1 MGWNNVYMEC
11 QIKMNKNQRQILLRL
26 KTTYF
31 LLNKM
36 QSGEDIMIWVVKT
49 DFRKP
54 QVEQN
59 IYSFRETSLLR
70 PSVIGS
76 SIV

>member
-36 QSGEDIMIWVVKT
+36 QSGEDIMIWVVKI

-59 IYSFRETSLLR
+59 IYSFRERSLLR